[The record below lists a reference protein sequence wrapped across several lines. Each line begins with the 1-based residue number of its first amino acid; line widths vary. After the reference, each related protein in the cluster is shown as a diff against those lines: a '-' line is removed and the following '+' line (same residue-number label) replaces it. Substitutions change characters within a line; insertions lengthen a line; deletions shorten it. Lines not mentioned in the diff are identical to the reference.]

1 MRCVLL
7 ILLSGIILSS
17 TTLADDT
24 VIYESLPDVSIG
36 RVFFSPEQRQRLDKH
51 RHRQV
56 TTGGARD
63 LAPAARKHGNDD
75 AAGYILSSSGK
86 SQIYENGGFVAAKVH
101 TTMRFPG
108 DVNIIRQEQ
117 EAHTATTKPQATSE
131 SSDEE
136 D

>member
-1 MRCVLL
+1 MKSVLL

-24 VIYESLPDVSIG
+24 VTYESLPDISIG
-36 RVFFSPEQRQRLDKH
+36 RVFFSPEQRQHLDKR

-56 TTGGARD
+56 TTGGVRD
-63 LAPAARKHGNDD
+63 LKPAVRKHSNDA

-86 SQIYENGGFVAAKVH
+86 SQVYENGGFVVAKVH
-101 TTMRFPG
+101 TSMHFPG
-108 DVNIIRQEQ
+108 DVNITRQEQ
-117 EAHTATTKPQATSE
+117 GAQTATTKPQATSE